1 MPVHHLLHAPQE
13 LRGAGSARKECDHYS
28 ILLCDVY
35 EDSFSESVKI
45 IKDPV
50 HGYIE
55 VEDFAL
61 ALLDSPVLQR
71 LRYIKQLGFS
81 YLVYPGAN
89 HTRFEHSL
97 GTMFLADVASHRFG
111 LSDTEHT
118 LVVAAALLHD
128 IGHGPFSHA
137 SEPLMEKFW
146 GRSHDDIEMIVD
158 NLAAVLLAWEIDPN
172 ELCAVVKGKHSLSG
186 IIHGDLDVDRMD
198 YLLRDAYYTGASYGS
213 VDAQRLIRH
222 LIRTSEGTVLDENG
236 VNAAE
241 SLLIARTLMRPTVYF
256 HHVSRIGESMYQL
269 AVLEHLD
276 GATQEVAESLFKM
289 DDASCLHA
297 LQTSENPV
305 ARDLAFRLYER
316 RLYKRAIYAG
326 SDQISTP
333 LFEQG
338 VPIEKC
344 REFAIK
350 IASDAGLMPHQVLVD
365 IPLIPSEMSLGV
377 RVKNRHT
384 VVGFKE
390 ISPRIHTLNA
400 TRREQWRL
408 GVYTLP
414 EHRDLVAEVG
424 CEVLHI
430 KKPTRQ
436 DTLFSFE

>member
-1 MPVHHLLHAPQE
+1 M
-13 LRGAGSARKECDHYS
+13 
-28 ILLCDVY
+28 
-35 EDSFSESVKI
+35 KI

-61 ALLDSPVLQR
+61 ALLDSPILQR

-97 GTMFLADVASHRFG
+97 GTMFLADVASRRFG
-111 LSDTEHT
+111 LGDAEHT
-118 LVVAAALLHD
+118 LIVTAALLHD

-137 SEPLMEKFW
+137 SEPLMQKFL
-146 GRSHDDIEMIVD
+146 GRSHDDIHMMVED
-158 NLAAVLLAWEIDPN
+158 LAGDVLLKRGVDPD
-172 ELCAVVKGKHSLSG
+172 EVCAVVKGKHPLSG

-198 YLLRDAYYTGASYGS
+198 YLLRDAYYTGAPYGS

-222 LIRTSEGTVLDENG
+222 LIRTSEGTVIDENG

-256 HHVSRIGESMYQL
+256 HHVSRIGECMYQL
-269 AVLEHLD
+269 AVLEHLKEREK
-276 GATQEVAESLFKM
+276 EVAESLFTM
-289 DDASCLHA
+289 DDANCMHV

-305 ARDLAFRLYER
+305 AQDLALRLYER
-316 RLYKRAIYAG
+316 RLYKRAIFAG
-326 SDQISTP
+326 SDQVSTTLYEP
-333 LFEQG
+333 G

-344 REFAIK
+344 REFAGK
-350 IASDAGLMPHQVLVD
+350 IAEGAGLMPHQVLVD
-365 IPLIPSEMSLGV
+365 IPKAPPEMSLGV
-377 RVKNRHT
+377 SVNNRLS

-390 ISPRIHTLNA
+390 ISPRIRTLNA

-414 EHRDLVAEVG
+414 EFRNRVAEVG

-436 DTLFSFE
+436 DTLLSFE

>member
-1 MPVHHLLHAPQE
+1 
-13 LRGAGSARKECDHYS
+13 
-28 ILLCDVY
+28 
-35 EDSFSESVKI
+35 VKI

-50 HGYIE
+50 HGYVE

-97 GTMFLADVASHRFG
+97 GTMFLAGVASRRFG
-111 LSDTEHT
+111 LSDHEHT

-137 SEPLMEKFW
+137 SEPFIEKFLQ
-146 GRSHDDIEMIVD
+146 RTHDDIDILVEEQ
-158 NLAAVLLAWEIDPN
+158 LGYTLSEWGIDSS
-172 ELCAVVKGKHSLSG
+172 ELCAVVKGKHPLSG

-198 YLLRDAYYTGASYGS
+198 YLLRDAYYTGAPYGS

-256 HHVSRIGESMYQL
+256 HHVSRIGESMFQL

-276 GATQEVAESLFKM
+276 RVEKDGFQHILRM
-289 DDASCLHA
+289 DDATCMHA
-297 LQTSENPV
+297 LRTSENSI
-305 ARDLAFRLYER
+305 ARDLALRLYER
-316 RLYKRAIYAG
+316 RLYKRALYVG
-326 SDQISTP
+326 SDQVNTT

-344 REFAIK
+344 REFAAR
-350 IASDAGLMPHQVLVD
+350 IASKAGLLSHEVLVD
-365 IPLIPSEMSLGV
+365 IPSIPSEMSLGV

-390 ISPRIHTLNA
+390 ISPRIRTLNA

-414 EHRDLVAEVG
+414 EYQDTVAEAG
-424 CEVLHI
+424 CEVLYI
-430 KKPTRQ
+430 RKPTRQ
-436 DTLFSFE
+436 DTLF

>member
-1 MPVHHLLHAPQE
+1 V
-13 LRGAGSARKECDHYS
+13 
-28 ILLCDVY
+28 IY
-35 EDSFSESVKI
+35 EDSFSEIVKI

-50 HGYIE
+50 HGYVE

-61 ALLDSPVLQR
+61 ALLDSQALQR

-111 LSDTEHT
+111 LSESEHT
-118 LVVAAALLHD
+118 LVLAAALLHD

-137 SEPLMEKFW
+137 SEPLMEKFLH
-146 GRSHDDIEMIVD
+146 RTHDDIKIIIEDQVGS
-158 NLAAVLLAWEIDPN
+158 VLRAWGIDPD
-172 ELCAVVKGKHSLSG
+172 ELCAVVKGNHSLSQ

-198 YLLRDAYYTGASYGS
+198 YLLRDAYYTGAPYGS

-241 SLLIARTLMRPTVYF
+241 SLLIARTLMRPTVYY
-256 HHVSRIGESMYQL
+256 HHVSRIGESMFQL
-269 AVLEHLD
+269 AVLEHLNSEEN
-276 GATQEVAESLFKM
+276 EVSQQLFQM
-289 DDASCLHA
+289 DDSTCLHA
-297 LQTSENPV
+297 LRTSENPV
-305 ARDLAFRLYER
+305 ARDLALRLYER

-326 SDQISTP
+326 NDQVSTL

-338 VPIEKC
+338 IPIEKC
-344 REFAIK
+344 RELAAK
-350 IASDAGLMPHQVLVD
+350 IASNAGLLPHEVLVD
-365 IPLIPSEMSLGV
+365 IPSTPREMSLGV

-384 VVGFKE
+384 VVGFNE
-390 ISPRIHTLNA
+390 ISPRIRTLNI

-424 CEVLHI
+424 CEVLHL

-436 DTLFSFE
+436 DTLF

>member
-1 MPVHHLLHAPQE
+1 M
-13 LRGAGSARKECDHYS
+13 
-28 ILLCDVY
+28 
-35 EDSFSESVKI
+35 KI

-50 HGYIE
+50 HGYVE

-61 ALLDSPVLQR
+61 SLLDSPALQR

-97 GTMFLADVASHRFG
+97 GTMYLADVASRRFG
-111 LSDTEHT
+111 LSDHDHT

-137 SEPLMEKFW
+137 SEPFIEMFLD
-146 GRSHDDIEMIVD
+146 RTHDDIEPIVEEQAGD
-158 NLAAVLLAWEIDPN
+158 RLREWGIDSS
-172 ELCAVVKGKHSLSG
+172 ELCAVVQGNHPLSG

-198 YLLRDAYYTGASYGS
+198 YLLRDAYYTGAPYGS

-222 LIRTSEGTVLDENG
+222 LIHTSEGTILDENG

-256 HHVSRIGESMYQL
+256 HHVSRIGESMFQL
-269 AVLEHLD
+269 AVMEHLK
-276 GATQEVAESLFKM
+276 GANQEASEHLLRM
-289 DDASCLHA
+289 DDATCMLA
-297 LQTSENPV
+297 LQNSENMV
-305 ARDLAFRLYER
+305 ARDLAKRIYER
-316 RLYKRAIYAG
+316 RLYKRALYVG
-326 SDQISTP
+326 SDQVNSH
-333 LFEQG
+333 LVEKG
-338 VPIEKC
+338 VTIEKC
-344 REFAIK
+344 REFAGR
-350 IASDAGLMPHQVLVD
+350 IALKAGLLPHEVLVD
-365 IPLIPSEMSLGV
+365 IPSIPREMSLGV

-384 VVGFKE
+384 VVGFNE
-390 ISPRIHTLNA
+390 LSPRIRTLNA

-414 EHRDLVAEVG
+414 EYRESVIEYG

-430 KKPTRQ
+430 RKPTRQ
-436 DTLFSFE
+436 DTLF